1 MNHQIQELTKTTE
14 CTIRPTKPV
23 DKLGIFNLCKE
34 IKEGYKCNIGMS
46 NEKIRLKKKNQIEL
60 KEIKM
65 CYLKRE
71 TRWTGKTKQTHLRIC
86 KLKH

>member
-46 NEKIRLKKKNQIEL
+46 NEKIRLKKKE
-60 KEIKM
+60 
-65 CYLKRE
+65 
-71 TRWTGKTKQTHLRIC
+71 
-86 KLKH
+86 